1 MTPEDA
7 EVARM
12 VRREL
17 GRRPMDTSQMDIQV
31 KAGKITMAGR
41 VAHLGEDKGANL
53 RAEIEIVTKI
63 LTRDRLVKGV
73 YDQLHYVVDR
83 SGDGKD
89 EHNARG
95 RMRTD
100 R

>member
-17 GRRPMDTSQMDIQV
+17 GKRHLDSSQMDVQV
-31 KAGKITMAGR
+31 KGGKITLAGR
-41 VAHLGEDKGANL
+41 VLHFRDETGVNL
-53 RAEIEIVTKI
+53 RAEIDIVTKN

-73 YDQLHYVVDR
+73 FDQLHYVIDH
-83 SGDGKD
+83 SGEEDKD
-89 EHNARG
+89 KGGRN
-95 RMRTD
+95 RMRS
-100 R
+100 

>member
-17 GRRPMDTSQMDIQV
+17 GKRHLDLSQMDVQV
-31 KAGKITMAGR
+31 KGGKITLAGR
-41 VAHLGEDKGANL
+41 VLHFRDETGVNL
-53 RAEIEIVTKI
+53 RAEIDIVTKN

-73 YDQLHYVVDR
+73 FDQLHYVIDH
-83 SGDGKD
+83 SGEEDKD
-89 EHNARG
+89 KGGRN
-95 RMRTD
+95 RMRS
-100 R
+100 

>member
-17 GRRPMDTSQMDIQV
+17 GRRSVDSSQMDVQV
-31 KAGKITMAGR
+31 KAGKITLAGR
-41 VAHLGEDKGANL
+41 VMHLGEDKGVNL
-53 RAEIEIVTKI
+53 KAEIEIVTKV

-73 YDQLHYVVDR
+73 FDQLHYVIDH
-83 SGDGKD
+83 SADEKD
-89 EHNARG
+89 DQNTRG
-95 RMRTD
+95 RMRSG

>member
-17 GRRPMDTSQMDIQV
+17 GKRALDSSQMDIQV
-31 KAGKITMAGR
+31 KAGRVTLAGR
-41 VAHLGEDKGANL
+41 VMHLGEDKGANL
-53 RAEIEIVTKI
+53 RAEIEILTKV
-63 LTRDRLVKGV
+63 LTRERMVKGV
-73 YDQLHYVVDR
+73 FDQVHYVIDH
-83 SGDGKD
+83 SDDGKD

-95 RMRTD
+95 RIRSD

>member
-17 GRRPMDTSQMDIQV
+17 GKRALDSTQMDIQV
-31 KAGKITMAGR
+31 KAGKITLAGR
-41 VAHLGEDKGANL
+41 VMHLGEEKGVNL
-53 RAEIEIVTKI
+53 RAEIEILSKI
-63 LTRDRLVKGV
+63 LTRDRIVKGV
-73 YDQLHYVVDR
+73 FDQLHYVIDH
-83 SGDGKD
+83 SAGEK
-89 EHNARG
+89 EENSRG
-95 RMRTD
+95 RMRSG